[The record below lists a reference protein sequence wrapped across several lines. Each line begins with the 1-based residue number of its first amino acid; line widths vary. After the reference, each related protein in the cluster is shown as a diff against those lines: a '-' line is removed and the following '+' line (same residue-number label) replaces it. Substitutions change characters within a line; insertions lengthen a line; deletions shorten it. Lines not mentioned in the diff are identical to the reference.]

1 MVTVIP
7 SERRHRKDLGWLDA
21 RWHFSFA
28 DYHDPTNVH
37 FGPLRVF
44 NDDLI
49 RAGGGFDAHPHR
61 DMEIVSYVVAGGLRH
76 RDSNGNDHVT
86 TRGGVQVMS
95 AGKGIVHSEEHGSPD
110 GETVRLLQIWIL
122 PRTKGG
128 PPRWAQKSFEPAFAS
143 AGGQWVTLVSGDGA
157 MPGSLPIDQDASIHV
172 ARPRAG
178 QRLSCRLAGAGRRAY
193 LFVVSGRVTLAPDTA
208 LSTGDQAR
216 LQGVDEVTL
225 TTDADAEVMLI
236 DLP

>member
-1 MVTVIP
+1 MVNVIP
-7 SERRHRKDLGWLDA
+7 SDRRHRKDFGWLDA

-28 DYHDPTNVH
+28 DYNDPANVH

-49 RAGGGFDAHPHR
+49 HGGGGFDTHPHR

-76 RDSNGNDHVT
+76 RDSGGNDHVT

-95 AGKGIVHSEEHGSPD
+95 AGKGILHSEENGSPN
-110 GETVRLLQIWIL
+110 GATVRLLQIWIL

-128 PPRWAQKSFEPAFAS
+128 QPRWAQKSFEPAFDA
-143 AGGQWVTLVSGDGA
+143 ADGQWVPLVSGDGA
-157 MPGSLPIDQDASIHV
+157 IPGTLPIDQDAAIYV

-178 QRLSCRLAGAGRRAY
+178 QRLQHGLADAGRRAY
-193 LFVVSGRVTLAPDTA
+193 LFVVSGRVTLGTDTV
-208 LSTGDQAR
+208 LSAGDQAR
-216 LQGVDEVTL
+216 VQEVQNLGLTADE
-225 TTDADAEVMLI
+225 DSEVMLI